1 MPIVTWILG
10 LTSNQTQNR
19 KFHLKS
25 IIKILISRYTN
36 DREVIIKI
44 LRIGNLQEYLKIPLD
59 NHHKFFW
66 YSQTVLKITLQQA
79 YIFSILWMSK
89 TKVILL
95 SASRSRSK
103 IYFICHLFWIF
114 QYFCK
119 QTLTQTCLRDFE
131 NRVSELKYAP
141 LSYCP
146 CTLGS
151 PQDHLCTNSKIFN
164 LFQIE
169 IVISKR

>member
-79 YIFSILWMSK
+79 YIFSILWMST

-114 QYFCK
+114 QESVIWQKMAKWFVD
-119 QTLTQTCLRDFE
+119 TTFW
-131 NRVSELKYAP
+131 NVVS
-141 LSYCP
+141 
-146 CTLGS
+146 
-151 PQDHLCTNSKIFN
+151 Q
-164 LFQIE
+164 
-169 IVISKR
+169 IVILWLRILNSFKK